1 MKRAVT
7 TILISLVTLF
17 VAYPQQTGKEPREGR
32 SKVAVVLSGGGAKG
46 ASHVGVLKVLEEY
59 GIPIDIITGTSMGAL
74 IGGLYSVGHSA
85 AELDS
90 IIVSQD
96 WDYLI
101 SGAVSREEI
110 TYEQKTDEAKY
121 QVSIPFGIDWSAIGR
136 RSQKMDEDRLYE
148 EGMPEEAEEE
158 DVDPLAGN
166 LFKFAPE
173 GGSNGLLP
181 MGLMAG
187 QKIYSLLS
195 DCTIGYHDECN
206 FGDLPIPYACV
217 ATDLVSGKEIV
228 FDKGILPMAMRASM
242 AIPGVFPPV
251 KTEDMVLVDGGMKN
265 NFPVDVARAMGADI
279 VIGVKPV
286 NSKENADLDQVSGL
300 LEQLLSITTSGKID
314 DAKADCDI
322 LLLPETNGK
331 GTMSFDTESLRML
344 IDSGE
349 QTARAAASQLLE
361 LKMRLAKE
369 QEEYDMNNYTP
380 PRRPRDTFKAH
391 KLSDTIELS
400 SIRFVGINQKDEEFL
415 IKKFPLSAGQKIS
428 ISDIESAVNELYSTK
443 AYSSVVYT
451 LGGDHSPF
459 DLTMTMVPARNN
471 RLGVGIRFDTE
482 EISSILLDFGFNY
495 NSLYGNRLGV
505 SARLAGNYRFA
516 LRYSYLSRNYT
527 EWDAG
532 YQLGRYS
539 MPLYSHSKGRY
550 NMIDYL
556 QNSFE
561 AGISTGHLRRLHL
574 QAGLK
579 ADIYY
584 YRTPLNLPVVPESYS
599 TDDSRT
605 VFAGPFLSMA
615 VDDMDNVWFPTR
627 GVKFDA
633 RLQYFSDISTLQ
645 GNTPFL
651 DAALSVKWALPLGK
665 RVTFMPFLYSRALV
679 GNDPPVVAM
688 NCIGGTLPGRYSP
701 NQIPFYGST
710 GVIGTGPL
718 VAVAGVDLRGKIYK
732 NHYLLFTGN
741 YVRDGV
747 SIPDFID
754 HKGYT
759 GFRLGYAYD
768 FVAGPLEV
776 DLGWNDLTQSAGIY
790 LSFGYWF

>member
-1 MKRAVT
+1 MKRAFVT
-7 TILISLVTLF
+7 FLIPLITFFAANARQEGAVSD
-17 VAYPQQTGKEPREGR
+17 EGR
-32 SKVAVVLSGGGAKG
+32 PKVAVVLSGGGAKG

-74 IGGLYSVGHSA
+74 VGGLYAVGHSA
-85 AELDS
+85 AEMDS

-121 QVSIPFGIDWSAIGR
+121 QISIPFGIDWSAIGR
-136 RSQKMDEDRLYE
+136 RSPKAAEDMAYE
-148 EGMPEEAEEE
+148 EGEAGTDEEE

-173 GGSNGLLP
+173 GGANGLLP

-195 DCTIGYHDECN
+195 DCTIGYHDECD
-206 FGDLPIPYACV
+206 FGNLPIPYACV

-228 FDKGILPMAMRASM
+228 FNKGILPMAMRASM

-286 NSKENADLDQVSGL
+286 NSKETADLDQVGGL
-300 LEQLLSITTSGKID
+300 LDKLVSLTTSGKLEE
-314 DAKADCDI
+314 AKADCDI

-349 QTARAAASQLLE
+349 QTARAAAPQLLE
-361 LKMRLAKE
+361 LKMRLAKA

-380 PRRPRDTFKAH
+380 PQRPRETIKAH
-391 KLSDTIELS
+391 KLNDTIELS
-400 SIRFVGINQKDEEFL
+400 SIRFVGINQKDEKFL
-415 IKKFPLSAGQKIS
+415 LKNFPLVAGKKIS

-443 AYSSVVYT
+443 AYNSVVYT
-451 LGGDHSPF
+451 LGGEHSPF

-495 NSLYGNRLGV
+495 NSLYGHRLGV
-505 SARLAGNYRFA
+505 TARLAGNYRFG
-516 LRYSYLSRNYT
+516 LRYSYLSRNFT
-527 EWDAG
+527 EFEGG
-532 YQLGRYS
+532 YRLSRYS
-539 MPLYSHSKGRY
+539 MPLYSLSKGRY
-550 NMIDYL
+550 NMVDYM

-561 AGISTGHLRRLHL
+561 AAISTGHLRKLHL
-574 QAGLK
+574 QAGLR

-584 YRTPLNLPVVPESYS
+584 YRTSLDLPVFHESYS
-599 TDDSRT
+599 TGDSRKF
-605 VFAGPFLSMA
+605 FAGPFLNIA
-615 VDDMDNVWFPTR
+615 VDDMDDVWFPTR

-633 RLQYFSDISTLQ
+633 TLQYFSDIPSAKAA
-645 GNTPFL
+645 NPIL
-651 DAALSVKWALPLGK
+651 DAALSFKWALPLGK

-679 GNDPPVVAM
+679 GNDPPVVMM
-688 NCIGGTLPGRYSP
+688 NCIGGTQAGRYSP
-701 NQIPFYGST
+701 KQIPFYGST

-732 NHYLLFTGN
+732 NHYLLLAGN

-747 SIPDFID
+747 SLPDFAAQ
-754 HKGYT
+754 KGYT

-768 FVAGPLEV
+768 FMAGPLEI
-776 DLGWNDLTQSAGIY
+776 DLGWNDLTRSAGIY